1 MGSRPRGE
9 QRRVEDGLTI
19 ALGPLLRGCA
29 RYGTTGRGVLSWFRN
44 DEQCAS
50 VDFSL
55 DITDPDKA
63 HLTLTFS
70 CRRSD
75 GSIEQVQQRIR
86 LVCTVP
92 NYGGRRWWMVGP
104 RSGCRVAK
112 LHLPPGEFEFASRK
126 EWGLSY
132 RSQRTTNADR
142 PFDKLSRLQRSL
154 GCPEGWHFP
163 LVRPK
168 GMWKRTYDRHLER
181 YRHLYAQCSPE
192 MANVAALRERFDKL
206 SDEWADEP
214 DADPPA

>member
-63 HLTLTFS
+63 HLALTFS
-70 CRRSD
+70 CRQSD

-86 LVCTVP
+86 LVFTTP
-92 NYGGRRWWMVGP
+92 NYGSRRWWMICP
-104 RSGCRVAK
+104 RSDRRVAK
-112 LHLPPGEFEFASRK
+112 LHLPPGEDAFASRQ
-126 EWGLSY
+126 EWRLCY
-132 RSQRTTNADR
+132 RSQRAADGDR

-154 GCPEGWHFP
+154 GSPEGWHFP
-163 LVRPK
+163 LLRPK
-168 GMWKRTYDRHLER
+168 GMWKRTYDRHLKR
-181 YRHLYAQCSPE
+181 YRELHAQCAPE
-192 MANVAALRERFDKL
+192 MAKVSALREQFEEQL
-206 SDEWADEP
+206 DELA
-214 DADPPA
+214 